1 MVNKKFLTKNTFS
14 AKTIFGFE
22 EILADELKLLGAA
35 NIKAGN
41 RVVTFQ
47 GDKKLLYRANIE
59 LRTALRILKPILSF
73 EASNEKQLYN
83 NIYNYEWEKLLTLHS
98 TFAIDNTVNSIF
110 FKHGKYA
117 SLLCK
122 DAIVDRFRKKFN
134 ERPSI
139 DPKKPNLRFQL
150 HISEKKCTMFID
162 SSGESLYK
170 RGYRIEKGI
179 APLNEVMAAGMV
191 MLSGWKPNEPLYD
204 FFCGSGTILIEAAL
218 IAEKIPPNIYRDNFG
233 FMKWKDFDKNLYDS
247 IKREHKEKSSTVIT
261 KLFGSDIAEENIKIA
276 KNNAERAK
284 VKNLIDFK
292 TADFQN
298 VKPEFKKGF
307 AILNPPYDFRIK
319 QERIEDFY
327 SRIGDHLKK
336 NFTGFKVWIL
346 SGNKDAIKKIGLRTS
361 KKLTLFNGPIESKFH
376 LFELYEGSKK
386 SIRNNNLTEKL

>member
-1 MVNKKFLTKNTFS
+1 MVNEKFSSQNTFS

-22 EILADELKLLGAA
+22 EILADELKLLNAA
-35 NIKAGN
+35 NIKTGN

-47 GDKKLLYRANIE
+47 GDNKLLYKANIE

-73 EASNEKQLYN
+73 EAANEKQLYK
-83 NIYNYEWEKLLTLHS
+83 NIYDHEWENLLTLTS
-98 TFAIDNTVNSIF
+98 TFAIDNTVNSKF

-134 ERPSI
+134 RRPSI
-139 DPKKPNLRFQL
+139 DPKNPDLRFQL
-150 HISEKKCTMFID
+150 HISDKICTMFID

-191 MLSGWKPNEPLYD
+191 MLSGWNLNEPLYD

-218 IAEKIPPNIYRDNFG
+218 IAGKIPPNIFRNNFG
-233 FMKWKDFDKNLYDS
+233 FMKWKDFDNKLYDS
-247 IKREHKEKSSTVIT
+247 IVSEYNTKLSSGETH
-261 KLFGSDIAEENIKIA
+261 LFGSDIAEENIKIA
-276 KNNAERAK
+276 KNNAARAK
-284 VKNLIDFK
+284 VNKVIDFK

-298 VKPEFKKGF
+298 VKPEYKRGC
-307 AILNPPYDFRIK
+307 AILNPPYDLRIK
-319 QERIEDFY
+319 QDKIEDFY

-376 LFELYEGSKK
+376 LYELYAGSKK
-386 SIRNNNLTEKL
+386 QINN